1 MVLKVQEYIP
11 HFGEFIDPYE
21 EFGKT
26 VFAGFVSVRP
36 QGVAKVSIK
45 YRVPVN
51 FDKEY
56 RLINRI
62 NETCRDLRFDI
73 NEAENLSMLYP
84 PASIRGVIERST
96 EEHRESL
103 REAVRFYSEDMV
115 DESVANIFRQKLN
128 NINILIGFIIL
139 E

>member
-1 MVLKVQEYIP
+1 MKSKQLAEIAEISALWGGAVL
-11 HFGEFIDPYE
+11 
-21 EFGKT
+21 
-26 VFAGFVSVRP
+26 AGIAVVP
-36 QGVAKVSIK
+36 LVIAYVG
-45 YRVPVN
+45 YRKLRES

-128 NINILIGFIIL
+128 NINNRYVSR
-139 E
+139 

>member
-1 MVLKVQEYIP
+1 MKSKQLVEISALWGGVVL
-11 HFGEFIDPYE
+11 
-21 EFGKT
+21 
-26 VFAGFVSVRP
+26 AGVV
-36 QGVAKVSIK
+36 VAPLVIAYVG
-45 YRVPVN
+45 YRKLRES

-56 RLINRI
+56 KLINRI
-62 NETCRDLRFDI
+62 NEAYRDLRFDI

-128 NINILIGFIIL
+128 NINNRYVSR
-139 E
+139 